1 MKSVLIVDDQ
11 DEIREILAFGFKEA
25 NINVY
30 EAGSADEAL
39 KICQSH
45 DIHCLITDYLMP
57 KKNGADLVRSLRD
70 LEIQI
75 PVFMIT
81 GYLECPRQEL
91 MELKVQATVFKPF
104 EPDELIAQVKK
115 VLG

>member
-11 DEIREILAFGFKEA
+11 EEIREILAFGFKEA
-25 NINVY
+25 GINVF

-39 KICQSH
+39 KICQSQE
-45 DIHCLITDYLMP
+45 IHCLISDYLMP
-57 KKNGADLVRSLRD
+57 KKNGADLVRALRD

-75 PVFMIT
+75 PVFMMT

-91 MELKVQATVFKPF
+91 IDLKVQATVFKPF
-104 EPDELIAQVKK
+104 EPDELILQVKK
-115 VLG
+115 VIG